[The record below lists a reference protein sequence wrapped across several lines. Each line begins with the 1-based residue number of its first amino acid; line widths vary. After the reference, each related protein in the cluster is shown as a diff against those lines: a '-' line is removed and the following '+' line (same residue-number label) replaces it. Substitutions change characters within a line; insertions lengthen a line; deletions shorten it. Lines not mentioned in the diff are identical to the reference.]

1 LVKIVMGLLIA
12 AALHAQIDEAE
23 SAFRSG
29 DTGHAAALAHA
40 ALVKDAGSV
49 RAHLILGVIAAQNNN
64 WHEAGTHFEA
74 VVRLAPENPQG
85 YFYLG
90 QANLYQ
96 QKWEVAAKYFSA
108 ALEKNHPDR
117 NRVLLELA
125 VAQHEAGHPSQALAS
140 LRQASISSGPYAAQ
154 YFALT
159 AYAEAKLGQP
169 AEAIQAIQRARAF
182 DAANPQYVGFLIS
195 TLLGSGQ
202 LSAAL
207 AEAIQAQRQFPD
219 DAQVQFLFGLAS
231 HYVTHGDLTKIALR
245 NLSEAQPESP
255 QTMLLSGLVDRQRG
269 QTEEATRAFLAAAR
283 GGVPDAHTLLGL
295 IYKDAGDLSA
305 AEREFREAER
315 LNPQNGQVELELGK
329 ILFGRSN
336 HAEALNR
343 LKTAAQCMPDNAAV
357 HYQLSLLYRKL
368 GDANAAAEH
377 MALYRK
383 LHHENEPR

>member
-1 LVKIVMGLLIA
+1 LVKIALGLMIA
-12 AALHAQIDEAE
+12 AALYGQIDEAE

-29 DTGHAAALAHA
+29 DAERAATLAHA
-40 ALVKDAGSV
+40 VLLKDAGSV
-49 RAHLILGVIAAQNNN
+49 RAHLILGVIAAQRNN
-64 WHEAGTHFEA
+64 WQEAGTHFEA
-74 VVRLAPENPQG
+74 VVRLAPEDPQG

-90 QANLYQ
+90 QAYLYQ
-96 QKWEVAAKYFSA
+96 QKWEAAAKYFGA

-125 VAQHEAGHPSQALAS
+125 VAQNEAGHPSQALTS

-159 AYAEAKLGQP
+159 AYAEAKVSQP
-169 AEAIQAIQRARAF
+169 AEAIQAIRRARAL

-195 TLLGSGQ
+195 TLLASGQ

-231 HYVTHGDLTKIALR
+231 HNVTHGDLTKIALR
-245 NLSEAQPESP
+245 NLSEGQPESP
-255 QTMLLSGLVDRQRG
+255 QTMLLSGLVYRQRG
-269 QTEEATRAFLAAAR
+269 QTEEARRAFLRAAR

-305 AEREFREAER
+305 AEREFRDAER
-315 LNPQNGQVELELGK
+315 LNPQDGQVELELGK
-329 ILFGRSN
+329 ILFGHSN
-336 HAEALNR
+336 LAEALKR
-343 LKTAAQCMPDNAAV
+343 LKTAAKCMPDNAAV
-357 HYQLSLLYRKL
+357 HYQLGLLYRKL

-383 LHHENEPR
+383 LHQENEPR